1 MGGSKSPSSSSSTQK
16 IDPWLKGQIEGN
28 LDTIQNLP
36 AYQQIPTSQAF
47 APVTGQMRQSL
58 GQMRQLGGQ
67 GVGLLNQGANTM
79 RRVAGQDAQQ
89 VNPSGA
95 ISADQISAGQADL
108 SPFQNP
114 YQQQVV
120 DQTMQDLNR
129 ARQMSIVGGEDAALG
144 AGAFGGSRHGIADSE
159 TNRAFA
165 EQAARTAGQLNAQ
178 GFNTALG
185 AAQQQQGM
193 EMGAQQANQQANLG
207 AQQFNVGTDLAAQ
220 QANQSAGLDAGRLNL
235 LAGQGLLGQG
245 MQQFG
250 LGQQAAQF
258 GQDRQQAMRDFQVQ
272 QNQQAQMDPRLL
284 AQMESSA
291 IQGIPFMGST
301 TQTQPGGSRLGGG
314 LPQALQWGLSSVGHG
329 VLPSV
334 GVSASWAACSVKRN
348 RLWPSQAQKRYAR
361 FSVVCPLH
369 RQGHSIPPP
378 RKARP

>member
-1 MGGSKSPSSSSSTQK
+1 MGGSKQSSSSSSTQK

-28 LDTIQNLP
+28 LDTIQSLP

-58 GQMRQLGGQ
+58 GQMRQLGNQ
-67 GVGLLNQGANTM
+67 GRGLLAQGANTM
-79 RRVAGQDAQQ
+79 RQVAGQDAQQ
-89 VNPSGA
+89 INPSG
-95 ISADQISAGQADL
+95 SVSAGQANLD
-108 SPFQNP
+108 PFTNP
-114 YQQQVV
+114 YQSQVV
-120 DQTMQDLNR
+120 DQTLQDLDR

-185 AAQQQQGM
+185 AAQNQQGM
-193 EMGAQQANQQANLG
+193 EMG

-301 TQTQPGGSRLGGG
+301 TNTQPGGSRLGGG
-314 LPQALQWGLSSVGHG
+314 LGGAASGAAMGAQFGGPWGAAIGGGVGLLG
-329 VLPSV
+329 
-334 GVSASWAACSVKRN
+334 GM
-348 RLWPSQAQKRYAR
+348 
-361 FSVVCPLH
+361 F
-369 RQGHSIPPP
+369 G
-378 RKARP
+378 